1 MCGLKNPRSQAIYGL
16 ELSHK
21 NMTHPIRI
29 MHFGDVHFGVENYG
43 RFDPQTGLPSRLVDF
58 RNALLQAIEIALEA
72 GVELAVFSG
81 DAYKTRDPNQTHQ
94 REFAQCLAKLT
105 TAGVPVVLLAGN
117 HDIPNTKG
125 RANAIEIFGALAG
138 DNLKVFDTPG
148 RAVVTTKQGRPV
160 QIVAM
165 PYLIKSLVLSREE
178 NKDKGVQETTQLI
191 VDRYTSGIA
200 ALAAQCDPLLPTVLM
215 GHFSVTNAKLSANQV
230 GYLTNEPE
238 VPLSALTQ
246 SPFDYVALGH
256 IHRYQDLNKGK
267 QPPVVY
273 SGSIERIDFGERAEE
288 KGFALVD
295 LAKGATEVRHVMVK
309 TRPFVEIE
317 ADVTTAGDAPTEAI
331 VAAIRKQPIDGA
343 IVKVSYKINS
353 EQQAAVRDT
362 DIRAALAAAFLTV
375 SMHKEIVR
383 DTDAVRSKLLTEA
396 LSPLEALAVY
406 CDTRDTLRPRK
417 DELVARAEP
426 LLRELEAEE
435 ALK

>member
-1 MCGLKNPRSQAIYGL
+1 MLQ
-16 ELSHK
+16 
-21 NMTHPIRI
+21 PIRL

-43 RFDPQTGLPSRLVDF
+43 RFDPATGLPSRLIDF
-58 RNALLQAIEIALEA
+58 RNALLQAIEFALEA
-72 GVELAVFSG
+72 DIELAIFSG

-105 TAGVPVVLLAGN
+105 AAGVPVVLLAGN

-125 RANAIEIFGALAG
+125 RANAIEIFSAFSG
-138 DNLKVFDTPG
+138 DNLHVFDTPG
-148 RAVVTTKQGRPV
+148 KEIVRTKRGNQV

-191 VDRYTSGIA
+191 VDRYTSGIDTLA
-200 ALAAQCDPLLPTVLM
+200 ALCDPSVPTVLM

-238 VPLSALTQ
+238 VPLSTLTQ
-246 SPFDYVALGH
+246 APFDYVALVH

-295 LAKGATEVRHVMVK
+295 LMKGATEVRHVTVK

-362 DIRAALAAAFLTV
+362 DIRAALGAAFLTV
-375 SMHKEIVR
+375 SLHKEVVR

-435 ALK
+435 ALQ